1 MARIPES
8 EVERIKREV
17 SLLRLLEGQG
27 HTLVKQGKDMAC
39 RCPWHQ
45 SDDTPSCIITPTT
58 NLWHCFGCDAGGSV
72 IDWTMRW
79 HKVSFRHACELL
91 LKEHSSL
98 AASAAELGVTPSKQ
112 GGWRRNA
119 PPAADLAAADFA

>member
-8 EVERIKREV
+8 EVERVKREV

-27 HTLVKQGKDMAC
+27 HTLIKQGRDMAC
-39 RCPWHQ
+39 RCSWHAG
-45 SDDTPSCIITPTT
+45 DDTPSCVVTAAS

-79 HKVSFRHACELL
+79 HKVSFRRVG
-91 LKEHSSL
+91 
-98 AASAAELGVTPSKQ
+98 LGPPLFHTPKR
-112 GGWRRNA
+112 WA
-119 PPAADLAAADFA
+119 KAHPAFRGSPCPKS